1 MASYQADKE
10 KILSRL
16 KRIEGQLR
24 GIQRMIKD
32 DKYCVDVLVQISSVL
47 GATQRVGFMI
57 LDDHI
62 KGCLKNAISSG
73 EGGDESIQELIDVVQ
88 RFIKT

>member
-1 MASYQADKE
+1 MVSYAADKE

-24 GIQRMIKD
+24 GIQRMVKD
-32 DKYCVDVLVQISSVL
+32 DKYCVDILVQISSVL
-47 GATQRVGFMI
+47 GATQRVGI
-57 LDDHI
+57 ILLDDHI
-62 KGCLKNAISSG
+62 KGCVKSAVAS
-73 EGGDESIQELIDVVQ
+73 EGGDASIQELMDVIQ

>member
-1 MASYQADKE
+1 
-10 KILSRL
+10 
-16 KRIEGQLR
+16 
-24 GIQRMIKD
+24 
-32 DKYCVDVLVQISSVL
+32 
-47 GATQRVGFMI
+47 MI